1 MKILECSSIGDK
13 RFSAFYAHVEFNG
26 IIDTIENHYQSVKFK
41 QNGVHCKKGEP
52 VHHIVLF
59 NQELSPKLLTP
70 FYRYLW
76 YKYLRNNPELVAYA
90 RQFDDFNDKFRGK
103 SINCQADCIRAF
115 INKDNS
121 FYKCIHQIINLEKN
135 KKTKLNFIKKE
146 FNNMKNS
153 NLTHISNGLDQLMV
167 DMLVNCMTNPDN
179 KDFYIG
185 NFTLGKLKT
194 YFAEM
199 PSGDVSVDDIFW
211 TAFGIAQAKY
221 LKEQIEIAQENNY
234 TGVINDYTSTCPEC
248 GCRDYIPGVA
258 CPNCDYVEEV

>member
-1 MKILECSSIGDK
+1 MI
-13 RFSAFYAHVEFNG
+13 
-26 IIDTIENHYQSVKFK
+26 
-41 QNGVHCKKGEP
+41 
-52 VHHIVLF
+52 
-59 NQELSPKLLTP
+59 
-70 FYRYLW
+70 
-76 YKYLRNNPELVAYA
+76 NNT
-90 RQFDDFNDKFRGK
+90 N
-103 SINCQADCIRAF
+103 N
-115 INKDNS
+115 
-121 FYKCIHQIINLEKN
+121 NLQ
-135 KKTKLNFIKKE
+135 
-146 FNNMKNS
+146 
-153 NLTHISNGLDQLMV
+153 HISEGLDQLMV
-167 DMLVNCMTNPDN
+167 NMLVNCMTNPDN

-221 LKEQIEIAQENNY
+221 LKEQIEIAQENDY